1 MRPEQSPKQTP
12 GQAPEKTSEKFFEKA
27 VFAQHLKLSGFT
39 EANQKRLAGGR
50 ALICGTGTV
59 SHVVAL
65 NLLNVGFGQ
74 IKIVGTDLSALN
86 KLKTALAAAMAIG
99 REGATGGLSC
109 ELVEQYPLGDDKHCE
124 LAMRDCQIVVDG
136 LPDWQNKLELSD
148 ICMQYR
154 KPLVHAGG
162 GGLRYQLFS
171 MLPGRSACLRCLL
184 SMVDMEDFTHIRKEE
199 GSLYAMDSLVGS
211 YLALEVIKIVGRV
224 GASQGN
230 ELFKIDGLSG
240 EMEVLRGLDANE
252 DCPDCGNLRTHK

>member
-1 MRPEQSPKQTP
+1 MNSKPNPDHNQDQTSPSAERFA
-12 GQAPEKTSEKFFEKA
+12 GQ
-27 VFAQHLKLSGFT
+27 LKLSGF
-39 EANQKRLAGGR
+39 ADYNQRRLFNGR

-59 SHVVAL
+59 AQVVAL
-65 NLLNVGFGQ
+65 NLLNVGFGS
-74 IKIVGTDLSALN
+74 IKIVGIELAKLN
-86 KLKTALAAAMAIG
+86 QLARILAPAQVD
-99 REGATGGLSC
+99 EGSKVTF
-109 ELVEQYPLGDDKHCE
+109 ELISEYPLGDDNRPEE
-124 LAMRDCQIVVDG
+124 LLRDCQIVVDG
-136 LPDWQNKLELSD
+136 LSGWREKLELSD
-148 ICMQYR
+148 MCMQYR

-171 MLPGRSACLRCLL
+171 MVPGRSACLRCLL

-211 YLALEVIKIVGRV
+211 YLALEVVKLVGKV

-252 DCPDCGNLRTHK
+252 DCPDCGNIRAQK